1 MFSVRI
7 IPHQLRCYST
17 NKEVRKLW
25 VKHNG
30 SPPIKVSTESCTDID
45 DFAKK
50 VKHEL
55 NTNSQVALYSS
66 LEKEALDPGVAV
78 KDLLNVDFMK
88 NTSKAPL
95 FVKILPVTQDPMN
108 QKLFTSETLMRN
120 ANPLILILK
129 W

>member
-1 MFSVRI
+1 MFSLRN

-17 NKEVRKLW
+17 NKEVKKLW

-30 SPPIKVSTESCTDID
+30 SPSTQVSLKGCENID

-50 VKHEL
+50 VKQEL
-55 NTNSQVALYSS
+55 NTSSQVALYTS